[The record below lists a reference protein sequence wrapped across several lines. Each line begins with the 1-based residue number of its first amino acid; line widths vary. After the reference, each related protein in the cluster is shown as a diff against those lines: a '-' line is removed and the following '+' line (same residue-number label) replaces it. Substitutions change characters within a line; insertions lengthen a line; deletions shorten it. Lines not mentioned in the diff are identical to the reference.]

1 MYLFE
6 LQRQRRRCFAVEIA
20 AAPPLFYGGYRVD
33 IEESGNDFY
42 PFKLPD
48 NKCAG
53 GGFPGGRGPTGR
65 EELLEAPDMA
75 QKSAKTTLD
84 RVCAYQQ
91 GDDSNAGSRNCSCYR
106 TLASGSAADTP
117 RKR

>member
-42 PFKLPD
+42 PFKLPE

-65 EELLEAPDMA
+65 GGGGAHRRAARARGPDA
-75 QKSAKTTLD
+75 TH
-84 RVCAYQQ
+84 
-91 GDDSNAGSRNCSCYR
+91 AG
-106 TLASGSAADTP
+106 
-117 RKR
+117 